1 MFKNILKYVVVPV
14 IVIILGYIL
23 TVNLLERPDL
33 RVKQY
38 FCVANYLVKDEL
50 YFCSYV
56 NATNKGKQPIG
67 LQKVTLEVMLNKKIR
82 ENLDFLPIFPRHYI
96 SDEARAPSIDNPFF
110 YTATFYEN
118 TVKDKE
124 GKTKNYDY
132 HPKEL
137 IPKDVVLKP
146 GDYENGYL
154 FFKLKDVPHELKE
167 INYIKGRVIFETT
180 HGTKRTNWKEFKRW
194 SKEKFGKRFFI
205 ISEVKE

>member
-1 MFKNILKYVVVPV
+1 MEIVFIYLLLPILIGI
-14 IVIILGYIL
+14 IVYFL
-23 TVNLLERPDL
+23 TVNLSERPNL
-33 RVKQY
+33 KVKQY
-38 FCVANYLVKDEL
+38 FCVANYLVSDEL

-56 NATNKGKQPIG
+56 NAINKGKQPIG
-67 LQKVTLEVMLNKKIR
+67 LQKATLEVILNKKIR
-82 ENLDFLPIFPRHYI
+82 ENLNFLPVFPRHYI

-137 IPKDVVLKP
+137 ILKEVVLQP

-154 FFKLKDVPHELKE
+154 FFKLKDAPHELKE
-167 INYIKGRVIFETT
+167 INHIKGRIIFETT
-180 HGTKRTNWKEFKRW
+180 HGIKRTNWKEFKRW
-194 SKEKFGKRFFI
+194 GKEKFGERFFI